1 MKKLKSILT
10 ASLLLL
16 IAPSWAM
23 ENNVEQAQGSESAKL
38 INQKETNLKDSQS
51 NEGDFLL
58 KNGLFVEK
66 LIKGNIK
73 KVYKRIDKD
82 KIILKNNA
90 EIAISYF
97 NIFSDKKLDIYKI
110 RIKDKYY
117 LFKNPVVLQLIQE
130 AYSAQDAV
138 EQSNLLEECKEC
150 IDYLTKGK

>member
-1 MKKLKSILT
+1 M
-10 ASLLLL
+10 
-16 IAPSWAM
+16 
-23 ENNVEQAQGSESAKL
+23 
-38 INQKETNLKDSQS
+38 INQKETNLKDYQS

-58 KNGLFVEK
+58 KNGLLVEK

-138 EQSNLLEECKEC
+138 EQSNLLEKCKEC
-150 IDYLTKGK
+150 VDYLTKGK

>member
-38 INQKETNLKDSQS
+38 MNEKEINLKDSQS

-58 KNGLFVEK
+58 KNGLLVEK

-82 KIILKNNA
+82 
-90 EIAISYF
+90 
-97 NIFSDKKLDIYKI
+97 
-110 RIKDKYY
+110 
-117 LFKNPVVLQLIQE
+117 
-130 AYSAQDAV
+130 YS
-138 EQSNLLEECKEC
+138 
-150 IDYLTKGK
+150 

>member
-38 INQKETNLKDSQS
+38 MNEKEINLKDSQS

-58 KNGLFVEK
+58 KNGLLVEK

-90 EIAISYF
+90 EIAILYF